1 MKKIMIAA
9 ALLVFAI
16 AGCKQTE
23 KSTPPVTQAGVYKLE
38 KQMVSGGGKDTV
50 YKRIQRK
57 IYTDDHFMYA
67 AFAPDSSV
75 GFGVGSYK
83 MDSVNKMTEHN
94 IYSSRLLDS
103 TGDFHL
109 EITRTSQGY
118 TQVIPNMA
126 QVRGV
131 SYKMIEDY
139 TTIAPKDT
147 TALDGLWKMQAAYIV
162 TGKDTVDLKPTQ
174 YKMFQKGYFMFV
186 HRYAIDKAGKKF
198 KNGFGYGV
206 FSLRNDTLREV
217 DELSSHA
224 QLLNKKFA
232 IKITFKGNDEYSQ
245 VITDSVQKSVE
256 IYRRIR

>member
-1 MKKIMIAA
+1 MKKIMIVAV
-9 ALLVFAI
+9 LIIFAI
-16 AGCKQTE
+16 AGCKQP
-23 KSTPPVTQAGVYKLE
+23 KSAPPVTQAGVYKLE

-83 MDSVNKMTEHN
+83 MDSVNKMTEQN

-103 TGDFHL
+103 AGTFNL
-109 EITRTSQGY
+109 EITRTARGY
-118 TQVIPNMA
+118 TQVIPTLA
-126 QVRGV
+126 KVRDV
-131 SYKMIEDY
+131 TYKMIEDY
-139 TTIAPKDT
+139 TTVPPKDT
-147 TALDGLWKMQAAYIV
+147 TALDGLWKMESAYVV
-162 TGKDTVDLKPTQ
+162 TGKDTVNLKPSQ
-174 YKMFQKGYFMFV
+174 YKIFQKGYFMFV
-186 HRYAIDKAGKKF
+186 HRYTIDKEGKKF

-206 FSLRNDTLREV
+206 FSLRNDTLREE

-224 QLLNKKFA
+224 QLLHRKFA

-245 VITDSVQKSVE
+245 VITDSVQKSIE

>member
-1 MKKIMIAA
+1 MIVV
-9 ALLVFAI
+9 ALLFFVI
-16 AGCKQTE
+16 AGCKQKQPE
-23 KSTPPVTQAGVYKLE
+23 STAPTQAGVYKLE

-103 TGDFHL
+103 AGNFNL
-109 EITRTSQGY
+109 EITRTERGY
-118 TQVIPNMA
+118 TQVIPDMA
-126 QVRGV
+126 KVRNV
-131 SYKMIEDY
+131 TYKMIEDY
-139 TTIAPKDT
+139 TTVPPKDT
-147 TALDGLWKMQAAYIV
+147 TALDGLWKMEAAYVV
-162 TGKDTVDLKPTQ
+162 TGKDTVNLKPAQ
-174 YKMFQKGYFMFV
+174 YKIFQKGYFMFV
-186 HRYAIDKAGKKF
+186 HRYTVDKEGKKF

-245 VITDSVQKSVE
+245 VITDSVQKSIE
-256 IYRRIR
+256 IYRRVR